1 MVNQL
6 YLYVA
11 LIGLALVLYA
21 LTRTKGTAK
30 APVPERTA
38 PAVAP
43 AVDQEL
49 KDLLDNFMN
58 ELERDNVKLIDGF
71 TKLQIEHKEQIAS
84 QNKIIRTLEKRIV
97 ELEAKLADAA
107 EPIVPHAAE
116 APVAA
121 EAAVEAKSEPVVAS
135 VAAHEAVPEEP
146 AKPGFV
152 MHEKYAHVL
161 ALSRQGYSP
170 EQIARETGIGV
181 GEILLVIGL
190 AKRGEA

>member
-1 MVNQL
+1 MLNQL

-21 LTRTKGTAK
+21 LTRTKGTSK

-38 PAVAP
+38 PAAAP

-49 KDLLDNFMN
+49 KDLLDDFMN

-84 QNKIIRTLEKRIV
+84 QNKIIRALEKRIV
-97 ELEAKLADAA
+97 ELEAKLADAP
-107 EPIVPHAAE
+107 EPILQPLIE
-116 APVAA
+116 APVAV
-121 EAAVEAKSEPVVAS
+121 EAAVEATSEPA
-135 VAAHEAVPEEP
+135 VAAEEAMLEAT
-146 AKPGFV
+146 AKPAFV
-152 MHEKYAHVL
+152 MHEKYAQVL
-161 ALSRQGYSP
+161 ALSRQGFAP

-181 GEILLVIGL
+181 GEILLVVGL

>member
-30 APVPERTA
+30 APVPERSV
-38 PAVAP
+38 PAAAP

-97 ELEAKLADAA
+97 ELEAKLADAP
-107 EPIVPHAAE
+107 ELVLPQVVE
-116 APVAA
+116 TPVAA
-121 EAAVEAKSEPVVAS
+121 EAAVEAKSEPA
-135 VAAHEAVPEEP
+135 VAAQEAVLEEP
-146 AKPGFV
+146 AKPAFV
-152 MHEKYAHVL
+152 MHEKYAQVL
-161 ALSRQGYSP
+161 TLSRQGYSP
-170 EQIARETGIGV
+170 EQIARETSIGV